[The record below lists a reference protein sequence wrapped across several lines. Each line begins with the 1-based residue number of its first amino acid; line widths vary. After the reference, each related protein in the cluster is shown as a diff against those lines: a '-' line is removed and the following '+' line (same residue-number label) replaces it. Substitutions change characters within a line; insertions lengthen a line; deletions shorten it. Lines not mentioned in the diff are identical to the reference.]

1 MGPANGRSGLCAGA
15 FPLIFVNSV
24 EMSISDKESR
34 GESEPNYGYGNG
46 YNSGYGYG
54 GYGDGDSGAHRSF
67 QDYLL
72 ILRERIWYIIVVFLV
87 VLSSAI
93 VYTTSATPIYQSTAT
108 VHILR
113 DDPTVMQVQAV
124 VDTEIR
130 GAEDLNTQVK
140 LLESANLIEKVAER
154 LTGDDLRQFLA
165 PYQSGDEGDP
175 VSPHEIIAKNR
186 KIVPQRL
193 SLVIA
198 IQYEHPDRVIAAKI
212 ANYFVEEFINFNNRV
227 RIEESLKAV
236 DDLDDRA
243 RQQERKV
250 QDLANELQRY
260 REQNNLVSLDE
271 RRDIVT
277 DRLKALGMRLTN
289 VSTELKELEIRWNQ
303 LQRKGDDILAIAD
316 LPFVAV
322 DLHIADL
329 KQQVS
334 AENIAIAELQQR
346 YREKHPRMIE
356 AQKKLNQTQQ
366 ELSIAIQGVVN
377 QLESQY
383 DAAKQNLAQAKEDL
397 AAQETESLALSRAS
411 VEYGARSR
419 ELSLNE
425 VVLESIQSRMR
436 ETSLGA
442 TMDNQNARIIDRAQP
457 SREGDYVSP
466 NVILNIGLG
475 FVGGIGLGLGFA
487 FFVAFID
494 DRVKSSFD
502 IESVIGVPLIG
513 IIPQIK
519 KMDPVDKAQ
528 VVSNNADRQVSEAF
542 LTLHSAL
549 RMKEDSKNAKCILT
563 TSTIP
568 GEGKSFTTTNLALTF
583 SAHGEKVVI
592 VDCDLRKPNIH
603 KTLRLENVKGVID
616 IVGGTSTLDDVVLK
630 NIFPNLDVI
639 TTGGRA
645 KNPTHVLNSRGFEEM
660 ILELRKRYDR
670 VFIDTPPL
678 AAVSDAMIVLPLVD
692 GSIFTIFFNK
702 VRRKAAQFAAK
713 KLVES
718 NVPVLG
724 AVLNGLNLAVSG
736 YYYAQYYDKSYKDY
750 YVVMSK
756 KDDTPER

>member
-1 MGPANGRSGLCAGA
+1 
-15 FPLIFVNSV
+15 
-24 EMSISDKESR
+24 MSDSEKESR
-34 GESEPNYGYGNG
+34 LESGSQGGYGSSYGYGNYGG
-46 YNSGYGYG
+46 YGGYG
-54 GYGDGDSGAHRSF
+54 GYGDADGTAHRSF

-72 ILRERIWYIIVVFLV
+72 ILRERIWYVIVVFLV

-93 VYTTSATPIYQSTAT
+93 VYTASATQIYQSTAT

-113 DDPTVMQVQAV
+113 DDPTVMKMQAV

-140 LLESANLIEKVAER
+140 LLESANIIDKVAER
-154 LTGDDLRQFLA
+154 LTGDDLRQFLL
-165 PYQSGDEGDP
+165 PYQKGKESDP
-175 VSPHEIIAKNR
+175 VTPHGLIAQNR
-186 KIVPQRL
+186 KVVPQRL

-198 IQYEHPDRVIAAKI
+198 IQYEHPDRLIAAKV

-236 DDLDDRA
+236 DDLDVRA
-243 RQQERKV
+243 RQQEQKV
-250 QDLANELQRY
+250 EELAIELQTY
-260 REQNNLVSLDE
+260 RERNNLVSLDE

-277 DRLKALGMRLTN
+277 DRLKSLGSRVTQL
-289 VSTELKELEIRWNQ
+289 SSALKEVEVRWNQ
-303 LQRKGDDILAIAD
+303 LQSRQGDLLAIAD
-316 LPFVAV
+316 LPFVAS
-322 DLHIADL
+322 DPHIASL
-329 KQQVS
+329 KQQIS
-334 AENIAIAELQQR
+334 AENIALAELEQR
-346 YREKHPRMIE
+346 YRAKHPRMIE
-356 AQKKLNQTQQ
+356 AVQKLAQTQSELSRTIKGVLNQF
-366 ELSIAIQGVVN
+366 G
-377 QLESQY
+377 SQY
-383 DAAKQNLAQAKEDL
+383 EAAKQNLAQAQADL

-411 VEYGARSR
+411 VEYDARER
-419 ELSLNE
+419 ELKLNE
-425 VVLESIQSRMR
+425 TLLQSIQSRMR

-457 SREGDYVSP
+457 AREGNYVSP
-466 NVILNIGLG
+466 NILLNIGLG

-502 IESVIGVPLIG
+502 IESVIGVPLVG

-519 KMDPVDKAQ
+519 KMDPVEKAQ

-542 LTLHSAL
+542 LTLHSSL
-549 RMKEDSKNAKCILT
+549 RLKEESKNAKCILT

-583 SAHGEKVVI
+583 SAHGERVVI

-603 KTLRLENVKGVID
+603 KTLQIENVKGVID
-616 IVGGTSTLDDVVLK
+616 VVGGTSTLDEVIQKDV
-630 NIFPNLDVI
+630 FANLDVI
-639 TTGGRA
+639 TSGGRA
-645 KNPTHVLNSRGFEEM
+645 KNPTHVLNSRAFEQM
-660 ILELRKRYDR
+660 ITDLRGRYDR
-670 VFIDTPPL
+670 VFVDTPPL
-678 AAVSDAMIVLPLVD
+678 AAVSDAMIVLPLMD

-713 KLVES
+713 KLLES
-718 NVPVLG
+718 NVPILG